1 MTKHLH
7 PLTLFLWFA
16 LIISMCVI
24 TMNPFCLAAGFIGAA
39 LFLICQKG
47 HAALKIIGFSFFIV
61 VIVALTNPVFSH
73 NGATILFFVNDTRIT
88 LEALIYG
95 IAAGVKLA
103 SVVLWFSCF
112 NAVFDSERL
121 IYIIGRAFPKL
132 ALVISMSLGL
142 VPRMLRDFRSIN
154 SSLRAVEK
162 RRIKRYLGAFSA
174 LFTRSMEDAIVT
186 ADSMRA
192 RGYGLKGRTFFNR
205 FRFKTRDA
213 VYSLVFTALFVI
225 SVVLNVEPEFY
236 HFYSCELS
244 FGFMFFAVL
253 ALIMS
258 AFELK
263 ESLKWKLSISR
274 I

>member
-61 VIVALTNPVFSH
+61 VIVAVTNPVFSH
-73 NGATILFFVNDTRIT
+73 NGATILFFVIDTRIT
-88 LEALIYG
+88 LAALIYG

-154 SSLRAVEK
+154 SSLKAVEK
-162 RRIKRYLGAFSA
+162 RRIKRHLGAFSA

-205 FRFKTRDA
+205 FCYKFRDV
-213 VYSLVFTALFVI
+213 VYSLLFIVLFMF

-236 HFYSCELS
+236 PMYSCELS
-244 FGFMFFAVL
+244 LGFVCFAAL
-253 ALIMS
+253 ALIMTV
-258 AFELK
+258 FELK